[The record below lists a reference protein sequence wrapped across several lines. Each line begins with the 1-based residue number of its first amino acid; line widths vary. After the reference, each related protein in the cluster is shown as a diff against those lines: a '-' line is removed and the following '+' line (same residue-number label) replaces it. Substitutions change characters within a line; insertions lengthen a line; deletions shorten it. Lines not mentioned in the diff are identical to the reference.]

1 MVVLFLKYHVVIQ
14 RTRLGL
20 LPHWTQSLQK
30 EEKQKKKRAEIFA
43 LLYIQKLLW
52 VNNVVDHLFFY
63 PHMSPQALHYFSELM
78 MWIQQLIVSVCF
90 PQLKLL
96 RQALTYFCFPCSY
109 NITGISIN
117 KVRINIKTRANRQ
130 LSSLTSLV

>member
-14 RTRLGL
+14 RTRLRL

-30 EEKQKKKRAEIFA
+30 EDKIFA

-78 MWIQQLIVSVCF
+78 MWIQQLMVSVCF

-96 RQALTYFCFPCSY
+96 RQAWKYFCFPCSY

-130 LSSLTSLV
+130 LSSLTSIV